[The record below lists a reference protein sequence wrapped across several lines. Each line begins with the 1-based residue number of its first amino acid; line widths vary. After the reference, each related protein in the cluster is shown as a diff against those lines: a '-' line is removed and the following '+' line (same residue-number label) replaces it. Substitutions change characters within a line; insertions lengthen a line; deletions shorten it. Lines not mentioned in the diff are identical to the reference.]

1 MRRNAARTLIV
12 LASLMAFIG
21 IFAVW
26 VNRQLLNTDNWTKT
40 SSQMLADP
48 VIRNQVADFLVDQLY
63 ANVDVQAELQAALP
77 PRLQPLAGPAAGA
90 LRNLADNASRQML
103 ARPRAQQAW
112 EDANRAAHETFLK
125 VVDGGGP
132 VVSTQGGV
140 VTLNARTLLV
150 QISDRVGVGGRV
162 VSKIPP
168 NAGQI
173 TVLKS
178 DQLAAAQD
186 VVRLLKPLAIGLVVG
201 SLALFGIALAI
212 APGWRRQIA
221 RLYGLGLVVAGIA
234 ALVATKLAGDEVVNS
249 FASTAAL
256 EPAVQNAWTIIT
268 PLLHE
273 ATVALIGYGVLLF
286 LGAWVAGPTRPAV
299 AIRRALAPYL
309 REPLIAYA
317 GLAIVLAIG
326 ILWWSPT
333 PATRNPVLALSLVVL
348 IALGFE
354 AVRRQT
360 VREFPDAS
368 RAAAL
373 GRWQERIQAGGRWIG
388 GRASSGARVARDSVS
403 QGTATVRQA
412 AAPHLGGAGDTP
424 AADTAPTVTGPP
436 AEAGKPDQLD
446 QLERLVRLRDAGAL
460 DEEEF
465 RTEKA
470 RLLHGAPSPLDG
482 GA

>member
-1 MRRNAARTLIV
+1 MGRNVARVLIV
-12 LASLMAFIG
+12 LAAVMAFLAV
-21 IFAVW
+21 FAVW

-40 SSQMLADP
+40 SSELLADP

-90 LRNLADNASRQML
+90 LRNLADNAARQML

-125 VVDGGGP
+125 VVEGGGP
-132 VVSTQGGV
+132 IVSTEGGV

-150 QISDRVGVGGRV
+150 QIADRVGVGGRV
-162 VSKIPP
+162 VAKIPP

-173 TVLKS
+173 TVLRS

-186 VVRLLKPLAIGLVVG
+186 IVRLLKPLAIGLVVG

-221 RLYGLGLVVAGIA
+221 RLYGLGLVVAGVA
-234 ALVATKLAGDEVVNS
+234 ALVATRFAGDEVVNS
-249 FASTAAL
+249 LATTAAL

-299 AIRRALAPYL
+299 AIRRAFAPYL

-317 GLAIVLAIG
+317 GLVIVLAIG

-333 PATRNPVLALSLVVL
+333 PATRNPVLALSLALLV
-348 IALGFE
+348 ALGFE

-360 VREFPDAS
+360 MREFPDAS

-373 GRWQERIQAGGRWIG
+373 DRWQERISAGGRWIS
-388 GRASSGARVARDSVS
+388 GRASSGARAARDTVS

-412 AAPHLGGAGDTP
+412 AEPHLRRGGDTP
-424 AADTAPTVTGPP
+424 AADTPATVTGPP
-436 AEAGKPDQLD
+436 SESEKLD
-446 QLERLVRLRDAGAL
+446 QLERLARLRDSGVL

-470 RLLHGAPSPLDG
+470 RLLRGDTAQLDG